1 MLQIVLEKS
10 DLQVV
15 DVHTQVFVENLVN
28 RSVRLDILATDSVGT
43 KYNIE
48 IQRSDKGVGRKRAR
62 YNSSMLDANLLQK
75 GEDFSELPE
84 TYVIFITENDVML
97 PLYPVERYISVTG
110 ERFEDGAHILYVNG
124 AYRGDSPIGRL
135 MHDFGCIDPSD
146 MYYDVLA
153 DRVRFFK
160 ESKEGVAV
168 MCRAIEDMLNRTVKE
183 TRMESNRATARRML
197 AAGKYTVAEIA
208 DISGLSIED
217 VKKLHV

>member
-1 MLQIVLEKS
+1 M
-10 DLQVV
+10 
-15 DVHTQVFVENLVN
+15 HTQVFVENLVN
-28 RSVRLDILATDSVGT
+28 CSVRLDILATDSVGT

-48 IQRSDKGVGRKRAR
+48 IQRSDKGAGRKRAR

-84 TYVIFITENDVML
+84 TYVIFITENDVMGKGL

-110 ERFEDGAHILYVNG
+110 ERFEDGAHILYVNR

-135 MHDFGCIDPSD
+135 MHDFGCVDPSD

-153 DRVRFFK
+153 DRVKFFK

-168 MCRAIEDMLNRTVKE
+168 MCRAIEDMWKRAVNE
-183 TRMESNRATARRML
+183 GEENRARNIVLRML

-208 DISGLSIED
+208 DISGLSIEE
-217 VKKLHV
+217 VKKLQSEKSA